1 MITIEIRIPIA
12 STWPTRE
19 ELGARNAVEA
29 SLNAAGIGK
38 VTGAGGGMG
47 SIDLAYRVDDEAKI
61 TAAKAAIDEAMK
73 THMAS
78 FRYQVAV
85 L

>member
-1 MITIEIRIPIA
+1 
-12 STWPTRE
+12 
-19 ELGARNAVEA
+19 
-29 SLNAAGIGK
+29 
-38 VTGAGGGMG
+38 MG
-47 SIDLAYRVDDEAKI
+47 SMDLAYRVDDEAKI